1 MAPLVKT
8 PATNSNDPNST
19 PGTHR
24 VNGENHSSKLSSD
37 FHTRVMV
44 CHDPHIQVC
53 AQAHEM
59 SYVQTYMER
68 EQEKRIVTE
77 EDTPCQPLLPQ
88 VHEHLC
94 IHVHIHKEVNK
105 IIFKKFK
112 LHFLCM
118 KTT

>member
-59 SYVQTYMER
+59 SCVQTYGKRAR
-68 EQEKRIVTE
+68 EENSDRGRHPMSASASTGARA
-77 EDTPCQPLLPQ
+77 P
-88 VHEHLC
+88 VHTCTHTQRS
-94 IHVHIHKEVNK
+94 K
-105 IIFKKFK
+105 
-112 LHFLCM
+112 
-118 KTT
+118 